1 MFKLNDP
8 LDDCITISGIEH
20 KLNMA
25 FDNVMDALEALADKE
40 MTEIDRID
48 VFLEIMV
55 SESADDLDLETKLNT
70 VNDVIEHI
78 NHDPIESQPIDLNGN
93 PMPVK
98 KSKDDT
104 NLISFSLD
112 AKYIYAAFVQAYN
125 IDLIEQQG
133 VLHWAK
139 FSALLNTLP
148 DTTLMRQIIDIRKTK
163 LSEIKDKDERK
174 RIKMLKKQFALPSDE
189 LEEGGEMYG

>member
-8 LDDCITISGIEH
+8 LDDCITVNGIEH

-55 SESADDLDLETKLNT
+55 GESADDLELETKLNM
-70 VNDVIEHI
+70 VNDVIERV
-78 NHDPIESQPIDLNGN
+78 NHDPIESQPVDLNGN

-133 VLHWAK
+133 VLHWVK

-189 LEEGGEMYG
+189 LEEEGDDYG

>member
-8 LDDCITISGIEH
+8 LDDCITVNGIEH
-20 KLNMA
+20 RLNMA

-55 SESADDLDLETKLNT
+55 GESANDFELETKLNM
-70 VNDVIEHI
+70 VNDVIECI
-78 NHDPIESQPIDLNGN
+78 NSEPIESQPVDLDGN
-93 PMPVK
+93 PMPHPKRDGEQLV
-98 KSKDDT
+98 
-104 NLISFSLD
+104 SFLFD

-133 VLHWAK
+133 SLHWAK
-139 FSALLNTLP
+139 FSALLNALP
-148 DTTLMRQIIDIRKTK
+148 DDTLMRQIIDIRKTD
-163 LSEIKDKDERK
+163 LSEIKDKDEKK
-174 RIKMLKKQFALPSDE
+174 RIKKLKQQFSLENKFD
-189 LEEGGEMYG
+189 EEGGDMYG